1 MTGNLGAG
9 WALFSPTFPILELPG
24 ALPLTLRVPPFF
36 IPAHSRSEI
45 LSLQCSFP
53 HERHRYLIHAFP
65 RSICTLEEKLRGA
78 LCLNQSPD
86 GLLRNSRHWQ
96 ALVSSQN
103 CLLVTPVGLSLCRS
117 DVAALC
123 AVPGWTT
130 HVCHCTPSSAP
141 ASPHVMAATRP
152 LRQTGRHWRPLA
164 LVPCPVAQ
172 SWQTLRSQIL
182 QLFAPSPRARS
193 ECLINKS

>member
-1 MTGNLGAG
+1 MGIPSQVCLLSLLFLLSYLGSSWALFRHLGRMTGNLGAG

-96 ALVSSQN
+96 ALVSSQ
-103 CLLVTPVGLSLCRS
+103 
-117 DVAALC
+117 
-123 AVPGWTT
+123 
-130 HVCHCTPSSAP
+130 
-141 ASPHVMAATRP
+141 
-152 LRQTGRHWRPLA
+152 
-164 LVPCPVAQ
+164 
-172 SWQTLRSQIL
+172 
-182 QLFAPSPRARS
+182 RAFW
-193 ECLINKS
+193 